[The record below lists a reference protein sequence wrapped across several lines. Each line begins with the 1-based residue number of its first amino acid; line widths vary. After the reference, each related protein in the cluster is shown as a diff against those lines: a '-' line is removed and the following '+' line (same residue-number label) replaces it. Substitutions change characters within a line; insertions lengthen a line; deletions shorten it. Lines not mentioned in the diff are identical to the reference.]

1 MTQAN
6 KPHIFSND
14 TNADAEQVNANF
26 DEIYSKYNGHDG
38 SSANI
43 HGVGTSGF
51 ASQNDIDDHSNLTT
65 GVHGVS
71 GSNVASEGYVN
82 SYADAAEQS
91 AKDYADTQISN
102 SLNGYEIQVDGTD
115 GQGII
120 NFKTV

>member
-6 KPHIFSND
+6 KPHTFSND
-14 TNADAEQVNANF
+14 TNADATQVNANF

-43 HGVGTSGF
+43 HGVGSSGF

-71 GSNVASEGYVN
+71 GSNVAGEGYV
-82 SYADAAEQS
+82 DAAEQS

-102 SLNGYEIQVDGTD
+102 SLNGYEIQKNGTD
-115 GQGII
+115 GAGII
-120 NFKTV
+120 NFKT